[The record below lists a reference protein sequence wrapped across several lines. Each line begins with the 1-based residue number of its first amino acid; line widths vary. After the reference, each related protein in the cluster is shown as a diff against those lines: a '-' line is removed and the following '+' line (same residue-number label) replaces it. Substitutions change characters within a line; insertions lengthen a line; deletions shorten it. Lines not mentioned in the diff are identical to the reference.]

1 MADLDTS
8 VQYIHG
14 IGPARAKSLE
24 KLGITTLG
32 ELISWFPRRYED
44 RSAVRRIA
52 DLEAGESACVEAMIA
67 SPPTLSHIRK
77 GMDLIKVRAVDESGV
92 LDVTFFNQT
101 WLKDNLHQG
110 QTYLFYGRAEGN
122 LLRKQ
127 MASPVVEPV
136 GRREQTGRIVPI
148 YPLTAGVSQLMLSR
162 SIRQGLDACAAIL
175 PDALPDDVRQAH
187 ALCRIGFAYEN
198 IHFPASPEALELARR
213 RLAFEEL
220 FLFSLGLAQLRS
232 RREVVEIPPCPAV
245 DMAPF
250 YAALPFTLTG
260 AQRRCVDEALSDMRA
275 GRPMNRLCQGD
286 VGSGKTMVAAACEK
300 DLPVASALGKAVGGV
315 GPVVAREAVW
325 RAFGGETPLLACD
338 LDEAQK
344 QALCAAIENLK
355 DEHAA
360 GGTPTA
366 VRIPQPDGVNKP
378 VEFSFFIPQQYGSA
392 AILTQYP
399 TYSEL
404 LEDYYATKDRA
415 ERLKQKSRELYKA
428 VHNLYE
434 RAVRKQSARREEL
447 AQSEKADTLRLYGEL
462 LQANQWAIQKGDRQ
476 ATVQNYYTGED
487 VTIRLDPRLGPN
499 ENAQKY
505 FRDYKKKQTAGQML
519 KKLLLEGEDE
529 IEYLANV
536 LYEVETAPGEQA
548 LNEVRAELK
557 SQGYLK
563 YYKQRERKQKPADF
577 LRYRS
582 SDGFEILI
590 GRNNLQN
597 DKLTLHTARG
607 KDVWFHVQKAP
618 GSHTVVMSRGEDVP
632 DTTKQEAAEL
642 AVLHSSQ
649 NGGAK
654 VPVDTTEVRNIWKA
668 NGARPGMVLYN
679 DYTTVYITPRAG
691 LEEQLREK

>member
-1 MADLDTS
+1 MALDAATLALVANELNS
-8 VQYIHG
+8 TLLDAKIDKIFEPTRDEVLMTLRTRTQTFKLLLS
-14 IGPARAKSLE
+14 ARS
-24 KLGITTLG
+24 G
-32 ELISWFPRRYED
+32 
-44 RSAVRRIA
+44 SARVC
-52 DLEAGESACVEAMIA
+52 LTKESFENPLT
-67 SPPTLSHIRK
+67 PP
-77 GMDLIKVRAVDESGV
+77 GFCM
-92 LDVTFFNQT
+92 
-101 WLKDNLHQG
+101 
-110 QTYLFYGRAEGN
+110 
-122 LLRKQ
+122 LLRKHLTGGRLTGLH
-127 MASPVVEPV
+127 MEP
-136 GRREQTGRIVPI
+136 GDRIVFFDF
-148 YPLTAGVSQLMLSR
+148 LCTNEMGDLVTNTLAAELMGRYSNLVLIQSGKIIDALKR
-162 SIRQGLDACAAIL
+162 VDFEDSEIRQLLPGLPYTLPPKPNKPDFLATSAA
-175 PDALPDDVRQAH
+175 A
-187 ALCRIGFAYEN
+187 
-198 IHFPASPEALELARR
+198 
-213 RLAFEEL
+213 
-220 FLFSLGLAQLRS
+220 
-232 RREVVEIPPCPAV
+232 
-245 DMAPF
+245 
-250 YAALPFTLTG
+250 
-260 AQRRCVDEALSDMRA
+260 
-275 GRPMNRLCQGD
+275 
-286 VGSGKTMVAAACEK
+286 MVAAACEK

-355 DEHAA
+355 EEHAE
-360 GGTPTA
+360 GGPPPA
-366 VRIPQPDGVNKP
+366 VRNPQPDGVNKP
-378 VEFSFFIPQQYGSA
+378 VEFSIFIPLQ
-392 AILTQYP
+392 
-399 TYSEL
+399 
-404 LEDYYATKDRA
+404 
-415 ERLKQKSRELYKA
+415 
-428 VHNLYE
+428 
-434 RAVRKQSARREEL
+434 
-447 AQSEKADTLRLYGEL
+447 DTLRLYGEL
-462 LQANQWAIQKGDRQ
+462 LQANQWAIQKGARQ
-476 ATVQNYYTGED
+476 ATVHNYYTGED